1 MLTMKVGHL
10 VCALAT
16 AVTVAGLTASPALGA
31 TPSQA
36 LTGHV
41 VIVGIPGLQ
50 WSDVSAQ
57 ATPALYGLAQRGSA
71 GTLVEYAVLPLT
83 CPADGW
89 LTLNGGARAEAKHDE
104 KGPCPAPAVD
114 PATGTVPGMAGIIAY
129 NNTLSY
135 QPTWGALSS
144 GGCSLAAGPG
154 GALALADSAGQV
166 DDYAANPSSLTAADL
181 AKCPLS
187 AIDLGALPEGP
198 PTLRAAA
205 VRADDTEL
213 ARIESLLPAG
223 AMLMVASPGSL
234 QKSQLGVVV
243 VSGPGYTAGILDAKS
258 TRQPGMVVITD
269 LTPSVLRWLGRP
281 VPTGM
286 NGTELTSSGRDSSL
300 ADTIR
305 GFTGRATA
313 ERVWTDSHSW
323 FFWTYAL
330 ADVAALAGVGLCF
343 WGATEARRRQRARWW
358 RVAAVF
364 AAAVPLATFLPNL
377 VSWWLYAH
385 PAAWLYGMAVAWTA
399 VIGAGALAGPWRRTP
414 WGPFGF
420 ICLLTVLILGVDVMT
435 GSQLQLET
443 PFGLSVLEAGRFYG
457 IGNEALGIYGI
468 SALGAAA
475 WLGLWALQ
483 RGRSRPWSG
492 RQSALVLMCVVAGFA
507 VIASGWPGFGAK
519 VGGTIAMVPCFLW
532 LFFAYFGIR
541 LNWRR
546 AALVAVSGLGLF
558 IVFALV
564 NYWFPFTGTSD
575 IGSFTGNVLHGH
587 GGGLLSRK
595 VSSNIG
601 SLTVNAYSP
610 VAPLTLVV
618 AALMLWRP
626 AWFRLRTVPLAYA
639 AEPLLAVVLGAMW
652 LMPVLGWFA
661 DDSGVIVPATAL
673 PFGLPLGIGL
683 LMATAY
689 QGGKARYV
697 DTAPPAPVA
706 GKRG

>member
-1 MLTMKVGHL
+1 MLFMKVGHL
-10 VCALAT
+10 IGALAT
-16 AVTVAGLTASPALGA
+16 AGTIAALTASPAA
-31 TPSQA
+31 AAVPSQP
-36 LTGHV
+36 LTSHV

-57 ATPALYGLAQRGSA
+57 ATPALYGLAERGSA

-89 LTLNGGARAEAKHDE
+89 LTLNGGARAEAQHKE

-114 PATGTVPGMAGIIAY
+114 PATGTVLGMAGIVAY
-129 NNTLSY
+129 NKTLSY
-135 QPTWGALSS
+135 EPVWGAL
-144 GGCSLAAGPG
+144 GGDGCSLAAGPG
-154 GALALADSAGQV
+154 GALALANSAGQV
-166 DDYAANPSSLTAADL
+166 DDYVANPSSLTAADL

-187 AIDLGALPEGP
+187 AVDLGALPEGP

-243 VSGPGYTAGILDAKS
+243 VSGPGYAAGILDAKS
-258 TRQPGMVVITD
+258 TRQPGLVVITD

-281 VPTGM
+281 VPNGV
-286 NGTELTSSGRDSSL
+286 NGTQLTSGSRGSSL

-323 FFWTYAL
+323 FFLAYAL
-330 ADVAALAGVGLCF
+330 VDGVALAAVGLCF
-343 WGATEARRRQRARWW
+343 WGGTETRRRQRARWW
-358 RVAAVF
+358 RVVAVF
-364 AAAVPLATFLPNL
+364 AAAVPLGTFLPNL
-377 VSWWLYAH
+377 VPWWLYGH
-385 PAAWLYGMAVAWTA
+385 PAAWLYGMTMAWTA
-399 VIGAGALAGPWRRTP
+399 MIGAGALAGPWRRTQ

-420 ICLLTVLILGVDVMT
+420 VCLLTVVVLGVDVMT

-475 WLGLWALQ
+475 WLGLWAL
-483 RGRSRPWSG
+483 RSGRSR
-492 RQSALVLMCVVAGFA
+492 RDALVLMCVIAGFA

-546 AALVAVSGLGLF
+546 VVLIAVSGLALF

-575 IGSFTGNVLHGH
+575 IGSFTRDALHGQ
-587 GGGLLSRK
+587 GGGLFSRK
-595 VSSNIG
+595 VSSSIG
-601 SLTVNAYSP
+601 SLTVSAYSP
-610 VAPLTLVV
+610 LSPLALVLV
-618 AALMLWRP
+618 ALMLWRP
-626 AWFRLRTVPLAYA
+626 AWFRVKTVPAAYA
-639 AEPLLAVVLGAMW
+639 GEPLLAVILGVMW
-652 LMPVLGWFA
+652 LMGVLGWFA
-661 DDSGVIVPATAL
+661 NDSGVIVPASAMPFAL
-673 PFGLPLGIGL
+673 PLAIAML
-683 LMATAY
+683 ASAAY
-689 QGGKARYV
+689 RRDKTRYP
-697 DTAPPAPVA
+697 DTAVTGPSVA
-706 GKRG
+706 GQPV

>member
-1 MLTMKVGHL
+1 MLFMKVGHL
-10 VCALAT
+10 IGALAT
-16 AVTVAGLTASPALGA
+16 AGTIAALTASPAA
-31 TPSQA
+31 AAVPSQPLA
-36 LTGHV
+36 GHV

-57 ATPALYGLAQRGSA
+57 ATPALYGLAERGSA

-89 LTLNGGARAEAKHDE
+89 LTLNGGTRAGAQHKE

-114 PATGTVPGMAGIIAY
+114 PVTGTVPGMAGIVAY

-135 QPTWGALSS
+135 KPAWGALAS
-144 GGCSLAAGPG
+144 GGCSLAVGPG
-154 GALALADSAGQV
+154 GALALASTAGQV
-166 DDYAANPSSLTAADL
+166 DDYVADPSALTAADL

-198 PTLRAAA
+198 AALRAAA

-223 AMLMVASPGSL
+223 TILMVASPGSL

-243 VSGPGYTAGILDAKS
+243 VSGPGYAAGILDAKS

-281 VPTGM
+281 VPTEL
-286 NGTELTSSGRDSSL
+286 NGTQLTSGSRGSSL
-300 ADTIR
+300 ADTIK

-330 ADVAALAGVGLCF
+330 ADAAALGGVGLCF
-343 WGATEARRRQRARWW
+343 WGATDARRRQRARWW
-358 RVAAVF
+358 RVAGVF

-399 VIGAGALAGPWRRTP
+399 VIGAGALAGPWRRTQ

-420 ICLLTVLILGVDVMT
+420 VCLLTLVVLGVDVMT

-475 WLGLWALQ
+475 WLGLWAL
-483 RGRSRPWSG
+483 RSRSRPWG
-492 RQSALVLMCVVAGFA
+492 GQQSALVLMGVVAGFA

-519 VGGTIAMVPCFLW
+519 VGGTIALVPCFLW

-546 AALVAVSGLGLF
+546 AALIAVSGLGLF

-575 IGSFTGNVLHGH
+575 IGSFTGDVLHGH
-587 GGGLLSRK
+587 GGGLLNRK
-595 VSSNIG
+595 ISSNLG

-610 VAPLTLVV
+610 VAPLTLIV

-626 AWFRLRTVPLAYA
+626 GWFRLKTVPLAYA

-683 LMATAY
+683 LAATAY